1 MKIGLCLAG
10 GGIKGAAHIGAIK
23 ALEEE
28 NIRFDYVSGTSSGS
42 IVATLYAVCYCA
54 EDMYKLF
61 KKYSKKIKYV
71 DFKNILKTIWG
82 LITERKIINGLNSGV
97 QIEKI
102 INGEC
107 NLRNIQNI
115 KDIKMPILIP
125 SVDLNTGN
133 IYIFSS
139 INFRNKISDNI
150 FYINDIEIG
159 KAIRESCIY
168 PGVFSPCNYKD
179 IELIDGGI
187 RENVPWKETK
197 KIGADKVIS
206 IIFEK
211 EINKKC
217 HNNIIDVISNSID
230 IFI

>member
-1 MKIGLCLAG
+1 MFMKIGLCLAG
-10 GGIKGAAHIGAIK
+10 GGIKREAHIGAIK

-28 NIRFDYVSGTSSGS
+28 NIRFDYVSGTSPGS
-42 IVATLYAVCYCA
+42 IVAILYAVGYCA

-82 LITERKIINGLNSGV
+82 LITERKIIINGLNSGV

-102 INGEC
+102 INEAC

-139 INFRNKISDNI
+139 INFRNKISD
-150 FYINDIEIG
+150 
-159 KAIRESCIY
+159 K
-168 PGVFSPCNYKD
+168 
-179 IELIDGGI
+179 
-187 RENVPWKETK
+187 
-197 KIGADKVIS
+197 
-206 IIFEK
+206 
-211 EINKKC
+211 
-217 HNNIIDVISNSID
+217 
-230 IFI
+230 